1 MGYLSLP
8 LTAHSKIFQILRKIR
23 FGVPPKGLLWVK
35 WMLDMYYWIDKS
47 IRFQKNIC
55 MVYTVSMPVVQ
66 RISEK
71 YPLSRQNC
79 VKIKENRRI

>member
-23 FGVPPKGLLWVK
+23 FGLPPKGLLWVK
-35 WMLDMYYWIDKS
+35 WMLYMYYWIDKS
-47 IRFQKNIC
+47 IRFQKKH

-66 RISEK
+66 IISEK

>member
-1 MGYLSLP
+1 MGQMDALYVLLDRQKHTLSEK
-8 LTAHSKIFQILRKIR
+8 H
-23 FGVPPKGLLWVK
+23 
-35 WMLDMYYWIDKS
+35 
-47 IRFQKNIC
+47 

-79 VKIKENRRI
+79 VKIKEN